1 MKFSSYL
8 AAAAIMSGVQASPHP
23 APQQQLLGVPSSPS
37 PSPSPF
43 QPSYSQGDLDD
54 IISNSP
60 LLSFHRDL
68 VEIESI
74 SGNEHDVGLFVAQ
87 FLEARNFTV
96 VKQEVPPVKGQ
107 EDTKTRYNIYAV
119 PKSYTEPPSIL
130 LTSHIDT
137 VPPFIPYSM
146 HQPIKPIPDES
157 TTIFDPEDLIIAG
170 RGSVDAKGSVA
181 AQIFA
186 TLETLDS
193 QPDAK
198 LGLLF
203 VVGEEIGGDGMK
215 VFSDSTLN
223 AKSAI
228 NTVIFGE
235 PTEAALVAGHKGML
249 GFKVLAHG
257 SAAHSGYPWLG
268 KSAVSAILPAISRV
282 DVLGDIPVEEGGLPA
297 SPKYGPTTLNIGVIR
312 AGVATNVVPSEA
324 WADVAVRLAAG
335 TPAEA
340 REIIQRAVDK
350 AVRDVEAEVVL
361 DFVSHG
367 ESYPPQD
374 LDVDVDGFDVTT
386 VNYGTDVPNL
396 AVSPGVKR
404 YLYGPGSIFVAHGDN
419 EALSIRQIKEAVV
432 GYKKMIEAALEREEK
447 GEVAV

>member
-23 APQQQLLGVPSSPS
+23 APQQQQLLGVPS
-37 PSPSPF
+37 SPF
-43 QPSYSQGDLDD
+43 QPSYSQADLDD
-54 IISNSP
+54 IISSSP

-68 VEIESI
+68 VKIESI

-96 VKQEVPPVKGQ
+96 IKQEVPPVKGQ
-107 EDTKTRYNIYAV
+107 ENTKTRYNIYAI
-119 PKSYTEPPSIL
+119 PKSYTQSPSIL

-137 VPPFIPYSM
+137 VPPFIPYSV
-146 HQPIKPIPDES
+146 HQPEDSLP
-157 TTIFDPEDLIIAG
+157 TFDPEDLILAG
-170 RGSVDAKGSVA
+170 RASVDAKGSVA

-215 VFSDSTLN
+215 VFSDSSLN
-223 AKSAI
+223 SQSALK
-228 NTVIFGE
+228 TVIFGE
-235 PTEAALVAGHKGML
+235 PTEAALVAGHKGMI

-268 KSAVSAILPAISRV
+268 KSAVSAILPALSRI

-340 REIIQRAVDK
+340 REIVQRAVDE

-396 AVSPGVKR
+396 VVGPGVKR

-419 EALSIRQIKEAVV
+419 EALTIRQMKEAVV
-432 GYKKMIEAALEREEK
+432 GCKKLIEAALEREEK

>member
-1 MKFSSYL
+1 MKFSSYI

-23 APQQQLLGVPSSPS
+23 APQQQQLMRVPSSPS
-37 PSPSPF
+37 
-43 QPSYSQGDLDD
+43 QPSYTQAGLDD
-54 IISNSP
+54 IISDSA
-60 LLSFHRDL
+60 LLSLHRDL
-68 VEIESI
+68 IKIESI

-87 FLEARNFTV
+87 YLEARNFTV
-96 VKQEVPPVKGQ
+96 IKQEVPPVKGQ
-107 EDTKTRYNIYAV
+107 ENTKTRYNIYAI
-119 PKSYTEPPSIL
+119 PKSHTQTPSIL

-137 VPPFIPYSM
+137 VPPFIPYSV
-146 HQPIKPIPDES
+146 HQPIPDDS
-157 TTIFDPEDLIIAG
+157 TTFDSENLILAG
-170 RGSVDAKGSVA
+170 RGSVDAKASVA
-181 AQIFA
+181 AQIIA
-186 TLETLDS
+186 TLKTLDS

-215 VFSDSTLN
+215 VFSDSDFNVKTAL
-223 AKSAI
+223 

-249 GFKVLAHG
+249 GFKVIAHG
-257 SAAHSGYPWLG
+257 NAAHSGYPWLG
-268 KSAVSAILPAISRV
+268 KSAVSAILPALSRL
-282 DVLGDIPVEEGGLPA
+282 DVLGDIPAEEGGLPA

-340 REIIQRAVDK
+340 REIIQRAVVE
-350 AVRDVEAEVVL
+350 AVGDAEAEVVV
-361 DFVSHG
+361 DFISHN

-374 LDVDVDGFDVTT
+374 LDVDVDGFEVTT

-396 AVSPGVKR
+396 AVGPGVKR

-432 GYKKMIEAALEREEK
+432 GYKKLIEAALEREEK
-447 GEVAV
+447 GEVARTAA

>member
-23 APQQQLLGVPSSPS
+23 APQQQQLLGAPSSLS
-37 PSPSPF
+37 
-43 QPSYSQGDLDD
+43 QPSHSQADLDD
-54 IISNSP
+54 IISSSP
-60 LLSFHRDL
+60 VLSLHRDL
-68 VEIESI
+68 VKIESV

-107 EDTKTRYNIYAV
+107 ENTKTRYNIYAI
-119 PKSYTEPPSIL
+119 PKSYTQPPSIL

-137 VPPFIPYSM
+137 VPPFIPYSV
-146 HQPIKPIPDES
+146 HHPEDS
-157 TTIFDPEDLIIAG
+157 TTTFDPENLILAG

-215 VFSDSTLN
+215 VYSDSFLN
-223 AKSAI
+223 SKNALK
-228 NTVIFGE
+228 TVIFGE

-268 KSAVSAILPAISRV
+268 KSAVSAILPALSRV
-282 DVLGDIPVEEGGLPA
+282 D
-297 SPKYGPTTLNIGVIR
+297 YGPTTLNIGVIR

-340 REIIQRAVDK
+340 RDIVQRAVDE
-350 AVRDVEAEVVL
+350 AVRDAEAEVVV

-374 LDVDVDGFDVTT
+374 LDVDVDGFNVTT

-396 AVSPGVKR
+396 AVGPGVKR

-419 EALSIRQIKEAVV
+419 EALTIRQIKEAVV
-432 GYKKMIEAALEREEK
+432 GYKKLIEAALEREEK
-447 GEVAV
+447 DEVAV

>member
-1 MKFSSYL
+1 MKFSSYI
-8 AAAAIMSGVQASPHP
+8 AAAAIISGVQASPHP
-23 APQQQLLGVPSSPS
+23 APQQQQLLGVPSTPS
-37 PSPSPF
+37 
-43 QPSYSQGDLDD
+43 QPSYTQAGLDD
-54 IISNSP
+54 IISDSP
-60 LLSFHRDL
+60 LLSLHRDL
-68 VEIESI
+68 VKIESI

-87 FLEARNFTV
+87 YLEARDFTV

-119 PKSYTEPPSIL
+119 PKSYTEPPSII

-137 VPPFIPYSM
+137 VPPFIPYSV
-146 HQPIKPIPDES
+146 HQPTNS
-157 TTIFDPEDLIIAG
+157 TTVDPEDLILSG

-193 QPDAK
+193 NPEAK

-215 VFSDSTLN
+215 VFSNSTLN
-223 AKSAI
+223 TKDVFKTI
-228 NTVIFGE
+228 IFGE

-249 GFKVLAHG
+249 GFKVLSHG
-257 SAAHSGYPWLG
+257 NAAHSGYPWLG
-268 KSAVSAILPAISRV
+268 KSAVSAILPALSRV
-282 DVLGDIPVEEGGLPA
+282 DVLGDIPAEEGGLPA

-340 REIIQRAVDK
+340 REIIQRAVEE
-350 AVRDVEAEVVL
+350 AVKDQPAEVVL

-374 LDVDVDGFDVTT
+374 LDVDVDGFNVTT

-396 AVSPGVKR
+396 AVGAGVKR

-419 EALSIRQIKEAVV
+419 EALTIRQIKEAVD
-432 GYKKMIEAALEREEK
+432 GYKKLIEAALKREK
-447 GEVAV
+447 N